1 MKIWDNIIIGAGLSG
16 LMLARRLLQNGSEV
30 LIIEKS
36 KSVGG
41 RMATRRDG
49 DAAFD
54 HGAQHSSVGL
64 IQYFTEDFWKPWVV
78 INGETKYSVSE
89 GLNKVGKYLAQG
101 LEVRL
106 NEKVINLK
114 FEDCTTLELE
124 SGSTFKARRV
134 YIACPVPQS
143 LELLKMANISYPVS
157 LNQIQYAKALV
168 SLIRLDS
175 ESEHINNFKYEENVG
190 NGIFSVSNQKSK
202 GVSESLA
209 FTVVMDPKFSERY
222 FDDDDAGNLFLIEK
236 SFASF
241 LQSKFN
247 INEFDFKVVRSQ
259 LKKWRYSHPLGHFGA
274 EYFALPE
281 KNIFLIGDGFA
292 GGSLVRSAAS
302 ALAVPI

>member
-16 LMLARRLLQNGSEV
+16 LMLARRLQESGSEV

-54 HGAQHSSVGL
+54 HGAQHSLVGL
-64 IQYFTEDFWKPWVV
+64 TKYFPEDFWKPWVV
-78 INGETKYSVSE
+78 INTETKYSVSS
-89 GLNKVGKYLAQG
+89 GINKVGKYLAQG

-106 NEKVINLK
+106 NEKVINLQ
-114 FEDCTTLELE
+114 FEDCTTVVLE
-124 SGSTFKARRV
+124 SGSSFKARRV
-134 YIACPVPQS
+134 YLACPVPQS
-143 LELLKMANISYPVS
+143 LDLLKMANISYPES

-168 SLIRLDS
+168 ALIRLDS
-175 ESEHINNFKYEENVG
+175 ENEQIKNFKYAENIG

-222 FDDDDAGNLFLIEK
+222 FDSDDTGNLFLIENC
-236 SFASF
+236 FASF

-247 INEFDFKVVRSQ
+247 INEFDFTFVRSQ
-259 LKKWRYSHPLGHFGA
+259 LKKWKYSHPVGQFGA